1 MQSQVRVMFRC
12 GVGLNPLKD
21 VQIRAPTSLC
31 HGQIWTKFGQNVAKF
46 QIATPDDGCR
56 EHPKHVE

>member
-1 MQSQVRVMFRC
+1 MCRC

-21 VQIRAPTSLC
+21 VQVRASTLHHTDTCLVPVIASTVLC
-31 HGQIWTKFGQNVAKF
+31 I
-46 QIATPDDGCR
+46 PDDGCR